1 MTGANCRPKRALLA
15 PPLCW
20 MIGTLSLLTLQW
32 HTVVANDGDLLL
44 SRKTKSKKK
53 YQRRD
58 PAMIEVFNNRFTAV
72 AEQMGEM
79 LHNTATSVNIRER
92 LDFSCALF
100 DGNGRLVA
108 NAPHMPVHLG
118 SMSESVCA
126 VLKKQPP
133 GLLRGDVFMLN
144 SPYEGGTHLPDI
156 TLIRAG
162 ILDNKRN
169 KPDYF
174 VAARGHHADI
184 GGNISRLH
192 AGGQSTHKRRRR
204 FIAVMP
210 FNKKPEN
217 SWKKKFCMS

>member
-1 MTGANCRPKRALLA
+1 
-15 PPLCW
+15 
-20 MIGTLSLLTLQW
+20 MIGTLSLLTLNG

-156 TLIRAG
+156 TLIGREYWTISATNPTTLSPLADITPTLAAYQAG
-162 ILDNKRN
+162 SMPADSQHIKEEGVLLPLCRLTKNGKILGKRN
-169 KPDYF
+169 F
-174 VAARGHHADI
+174 V
-184 GGNISRLH
+184 
-192 AGGQSTHKRRRR
+192 
-204 FIAVMP
+204 
-210 FNKKPEN
+210 
-217 SWKKKFCMS
+217 